1 MVSLERGDR
10 VVASLKEV
18 AHNHELTAA
27 SISGIG
33 GINDVTVAYYNLYE
47 KRYIEQNF
55 SETYELLSCDGN
67 VAMKDGEHFI
77 HTHVSI
83 ADVNYQV
90 YGGHLM
96 EATVAIV
103 GEFVLDPID
112 GAIARLM
119 NDEIGLAVW
128 NLEEMNS
135 D

>member
-1 MVSLERGDR
+1 
-10 VVASLKEV
+10 
-18 AHNHELTAA
+18 
-27 SISGIG
+27 
-33 GINDVTVAYYNLYE
+33 
-47 KRYIEQNF
+47 
-55 SETYELLSCDGN
+55 
-67 VAMKDGEHFI
+67 
-77 HTHVSI
+77 
-83 ADVNYQV
+83 
-90 YGGHLM
+90 M